1 MHMPSLDYAETLAQP
16 PSTQLNT
23 DHRCLMDSWLNAG
36 QMELSWTSM
45 RSRTTASSKQ
55 DFE

>member
-1 MHMPSLDYAETLAQP
+1 
-16 PSTQLNT
+16 
-23 DHRCLMDSWLNAG
+23 MDSWLNAG